1 MRLTYLYHSGFMLE
15 TDTVCLVFDMFL
27 DGAAADPLNPRRG
40 VYPRLS
46 GKSPEHL
53 ELLLREDSNY
63 LRPQNVTENYA
74 GAVAVMLDQLI
85 AQNKQC
91 FFLASHFHQ
100 DHFQPCIVDIYKHY
114 QALCKQQ
121 GKASLVHLV
130 LSRDIARYRRNWI
143 KDCKEQIFWVCKGK
157 QLQFPKVQI
166 EAFGSTDIG
175 VSFVCHVDSQVIF
188 HAGDLNNWHWSD
200 CSTSEEISEAQ
211 KKFTYELSCILRQHQ
226 HFDVAMFPC
235 DHRMGTG
242 YLQGAQEFVQSF
254 DVKYFVPMHNWE
266 QYENT
271 AKDLEILSKQHPNL
285 KIWLPE
291 HSGESLF
298 I

>member
-15 TDTVCLVFDMFL
+15 TDTVCLIFDMFL

-46 GKSPEHL
+46 GDSAEHL
-53 ELLLREDSNY
+53 DLLLREDSNY
-63 LRPQNVTENYA
+63 LRPQKVAEHSA
-74 GAVAVMLDQLI
+74 GAVALMLERII
-85 AQNKQC
+85 AQNKHC

-114 QALCKQQ
+114 KALCEQQ
-121 GKASLVHLV
+121 NKASLVHLV

-143 KDCKEQIFWVCKGK
+143 KDCKEQIFWIRKGDK
-157 QLQFPKVQI
+157 LQFPDVQI

-200 CSTSEEISEAQ
+200 CSTSEEIAGAQ
-211 KKFTYELSCILRQHQ
+211 KKFTYELSCLLREHQ

-235 DHRMGTG
+235 DHRMETG

-254 DVKYFVPMHNWE
+254 DVKFFVPMHTWE
-266 QYENT
+266 QSDRI
-271 AKDLEILSKQHPNL
+271 AKDLEIISKLQPKL
-285 KIWLPE
+285 KIWLPY
-291 HSGESLF
+291 HSGESLV